1 MHDTHLQLHK
11 LPKLT
16 PAELSRQKAERDAAQ
31 MLELQKARAK
41 QDDLA
46 RARLV
51 SICLDYPRFGYFI
64 NVFHPRRPKP
74 PRHS

>member
-41 QDDLA
+41 QEDLA

-51 SICLDYPRFGYFI
+51 SICLDCATPGHYI
-64 NVFHPRRPKP
+64 NMFHPRHPKP